1 MASQVIAPHVQAFF
15 AEYLTQQRRL
25 SPQTILSCRDTFR
38 LWLMFLRSHTGVEP
52 AALRMADV
60 DAPVVLRFLDYLEQ
74 ERGNSVRSRNIRLAA
89 IRAFF
94 RFVALRDPDSLGI
107 VTRVLA
113 IPVKRTDQKLIGYL
127 TRPEIQALLAAP
139 DRATWVGRRNHALL
153 VTLYNS
159 GARVSEVTTLK
170 QGQVRFAEHTCVQLV
185 GKGRK
190 ERTIPLWADT
200 ARLLRGWFQELGE
213 DAAHVA
219 FPSARGTPLS
229 RDGVDYLLKQT
240 VQRAVAACPSLA
252 TKAISPH
259 VIRHTTAM
267 HLLQAGVDMATI
279 ALWLGHESIDT
290 THMYLQADLAMK
302 EKALAKLEPIEGE
315 WKRFQAADPLLA
327 FLAAL

>member
-1 MASQVIAPHVQAFF
+1 MPSPLIAPHVQAFF
-15 AEYLTQQRRL
+15 AEYLGQQRRL

-38 LWLMFLRSHTGVEP
+38 LWLTFVRTHTGVEP

-60 DAPVVLRFLDYLEQ
+60 DAPIVLRFLDYLEQ

-89 IRAFF
+89 IRSFF

-139 DRATWVGRRNHALL
+139 DRSKWVGRRDHALL
-153 VTLYNS
+153 LTLYNS
-159 GARVSEVTTLK
+159 GARVSELTTLK
-170 QGQVRFAEHTCVQLV
+170 QGQVCFAEHTCVYLR

-190 ERTIPLWADT
+190 ERTIPLWSDT
-200 ARLLRGWFQELGE
+200 ARVLRRWFQELG
-213 DAAHVA
+213 DNASQVA

-240 VQRAVAACPSLA
+240 VQRAVAGCPSLA
-252 TKAISPH
+252 TKPISPH
-259 VIRHTTAM
+259 VIRH
-267 HLLQAGVDMATI
+267 
-279 ALWLGHESIDT
+279 
-290 THMYLQADLAMK
+290 YLPFLTMSGNLSASTDVARFY
-302 EKALAKLEPIEGE
+302 
-315 WKRFQAADPLLA
+315 RFQGLDRLTVTRHSVLVPTDRCSGWSPS
-327 FLAAL
+327 

>member
-1 MASQVIAPHVQAFF
+1 
-15 AEYLTQQRRL
+15 
-25 SPQTILSCRDTFR
+25 
-38 LWLMFLRSHTGVEP
+38 
-52 AALRMADV
+52 
-60 DAPVVLRFLDYLEQ
+60 
-74 ERGNSVRSRNIRLAA
+74 
-89 IRAFF
+89 
-94 RFVALRDPDSLGI
+94 
-107 VTRVLA
+107 
-113 IPVKRTDQKLIGYL
+113 
-127 TRPEIQALLAAP
+127 
-139 DRATWVGRRNHALL
+139 LL

-159 GARVSEVTTLK
+159 GARVSEITTLK
-170 QGQVRFAEHTCVQLV
+170 QGQVRFAEHTYVQLV

-240 VQRAVAACPSLA
+240 VQRAVVACPSLA
-252 TKAISPH
+252 TKSISPH

-302 EKALAKLEPIEGE
+302 EKALEKLEPIEGA
-315 WKRFQAADPLLA
+315 WQRFHADDPLLA